1 MINQLAK
8 CAIYISIAIDIG
20 FNGINN
26 SVIGNSTLNDV
37 IAIPRLF
44 TLSAVND
51 KVKPLLVISLKAFQP
66 TILRNGKLININ
78 NSQTGF
84 SYGSYTRC
92 PFGSLFGNRR
102 KIKSRTKIKVSS
114 PDINQWMLYFNIRA
128 MI

>member
-8 CAIYISIAIDIG
+8 CTIYISITIDIG
-20 FNGINN
+20 FNSINN

-44 TLSAVND
+44 ALSAVND
-51 KVKPLLVISLKAFQP
+51 KVKPLLVVSLKAFQP
-66 TILRNGKLININ
+66 TILRNGKLINID
-78 NSQTGF
+78 NSLTGF

-114 PDINQWMLYFNIRA
+114 TDINQWMLYCNI
-128 MI
+128 

>member
-26 SVIGNSTLNDV
+26 SVVGNSTLNDI

-44 TLSAVND
+44 ALSAVND
-51 KVKPLLVISLKAFQP
+51 KVEPLLVVSLKAFQP
-66 TILRNGKLININ
+66 TILRNGKLINID
-78 NSQTGF
+78 NSLTGF

-92 PFGSLFGNRR
+92 PFGNLFGNRR

-114 PDINQWMLYFNIRA
+114 PDINQWMLNSNI
-128 MI
+128 